1 MSVEIFQSQMDDQ
14 VKELDILQKGQL
26 KTLVI
31 E

>member
-14 VKELDILQKGQL
+14 VKELDVLQKGQL
-26 KTLVI
+26 KTLII